1 MNSPRQDDYIDIHT
15 HDSRPEAGIF
25 AVENVMA
32 HENRDPATI
41 NAPVFTA
48 GIHPWHLDENN
59 SETLLA
65 YIRGI
70 ASSPNL
76 IAFGEAGFDKLR
88 GPSHEI
94 QLAVFSE
101 QVKIAEEF
109 GKPLV
114 IHCVKAWNELQEAHR
129 DLKPETPWLV
139 HGFRGKKDLALQLV
153 KRDMYISFWFDF
165 VIRPES
171 SGLLKSLPPER
182 MFLETDGA
190 DADIR
195 DIYAKVSA
203 DLGLSV
209 GMLKEQISANY
220 RGLFMKKYTL

>member
-1 MNSPRQDDYIDIHT
+1 MNSPRPGDYIDIHT
-15 HDSRPEAGIF
+15 HDPRPVPGVF
-25 AVENVMA
+25 AVENIMA
-32 HENRDPATI
+32 HENQDPAAI
-41 NAPVFTA
+41 SAPVFTA
-48 GIHPWHLDENN
+48 GIHPWYIDANN
-59 SETLLA
+59 SGTLLA

-70 ASSPNL
+70 ASSPDL

-94 QLAVFSE
+94 QLAVFAE
-101 QVKIAEEF
+101 QVKISGEF

-129 DLKPETPWLV
+129 NLKPETPWLV
-139 HGFRGKKDLALQLV
+139 HGFRGKKELALQLIN
-153 KRDMYISFWFDF
+153 RDMYISFWFDF

-182 MFLETDGA
+182 IFLETDGA

-195 DIYAKVSA
+195 DIYSKVSA

-209 GMLKEQISANY
+209 DKLKDQISSNY
-220 RGLFMKKYTL
+220 RGLFMKGQTL

>member
-1 MNSPRQDDYIDIHT
+1 MNSPRPGDYIDIHT
-15 HDSRPEAGIF
+15 HNSRHVPGVF
-25 AVENVMA
+25 AVENIMA
-32 HENRDPATI
+32 HENRDPESIST
-41 NAPVFTA
+41 PVFTA
-48 GIHPWHLDENN
+48 GIHPWHLDETN
-59 SETLLA
+59 SEALLA
-65 YIRGI
+65 YIRRI
-70 ASSPNL
+70 ASGPNL

-101 QVKIAEEF
+101 QVRIAGEF

-114 IHCVKAWNELQEAHR
+114 IHCVKAWNELQQAHR

-153 KRDMYISFWFDF
+153 KRGMYISFWFDF

-171 SGLLKSLPPER
+171 SVLLKSLPPDR
-182 MFLETDGA
+182 IFLETDGA

-203 DLGLSV
+203 DIGFSV
-209 GMLKEQISANY
+209 DKLKEHILANY
-220 RGLFMKKYTL
+220 HGLFMKKRML

>member
-1 MNSPRQDDYIDIHT
+1 MNSPRPGDYIDIHT
-15 HDSRPEAGIF
+15 HDSRPVPGVF
-25 AVENVMA
+25 AVENIMA

-41 NAPVFTA
+41 SAPVFTT
-48 GIHPWHLDENN
+48 GIHPWHLDRNN
-59 SETLLA
+59 SGALLA

-94 QLAVFSE
+94 QLAVFAE
-101 QVKIAEEF
+101 QVKIAGEF

-139 HGFRGKKDLALQLV
+139 HGFRGKKDLALQLI
-153 KRDMYISFWFDF
+153 KRGMYISFWFDF
-165 VIRPES
+165 VVRPES

-209 GMLKEQISANY
+209 DKLKEQISANY
-220 RGLFMKKYTL
+220 RGLFIKKRTL